1 MRKYHA
7 HKSTNGSS
15 RASRV
20 CWPRGNIKVAPTSDS
35 NLLRQY
41 AADTGLSR
49 RGTTADTDQDTG
61 LQDWDSGEGL
71 GRQID
76 HVFRLATSVP
86 KKLCADLYD
95 LVREDCSGGEFLC
108 VSTVIEWLQRATE

>member
-76 HVFRLATSVP
+76 RVCVPSLALSP
-86 KKLCADLYD
+86 ILKMQG
-95 LVREDCSGGEFLC
+95 RGGME
-108 VSTVIEWLQRATE
+108 V